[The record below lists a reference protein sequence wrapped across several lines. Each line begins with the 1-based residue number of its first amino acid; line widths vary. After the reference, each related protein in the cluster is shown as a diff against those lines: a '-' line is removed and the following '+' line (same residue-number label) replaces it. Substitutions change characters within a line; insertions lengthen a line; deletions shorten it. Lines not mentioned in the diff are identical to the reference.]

1 MKLKPFLFCSLLLI
15 FFFSCKN
22 NSNSEQSAGTKS
34 EYIFCDY
41 KISAEEG
48 YDKLT
53 FLARF
58 RYRTQNGNGL
68 KLIPPAKVQLDGE
81 TLPADSSGMNGFFYE
96 IYKPIDGFAGDH
108 SITFT
113 DFGGQELKQAFRFEP
128 MILLSE
134 LPETLNRGELVL
146 ELGGVDST
154 DNIRVLLTDTSFV
167 SDGIN
172 KVGYTENGKLRITAE
187 ELSKLATGPVHMEL
201 IKESDKFL
209 NNETTAGG
217 RLRISYTLRRS
228 FELSDK
234 VED

>member
-1 MKLKPFLFCSLLLI
+1 MKLKLVLFCSLLMI
-15 FFFSCKN
+15 FFVSCKSDR
-22 NSNSEQSAGTKS
+22 NSKQLVGTKS
-34 EYIFCDY
+34 DEIFCDY

-58 RYRTQNGNGL
+58 RYRTKNGDGL
-68 KLIPPAKVQLDGE
+68 KLMAPAKVQLDGE
-81 TLPADSSGMNGFFYE
+81 DLPVDSSGMNGYFYE
-96 IYKPIDGFAGDH
+96 IYKPIDGFNGDH

-113 DFGGQELKQAFRFEP
+113 DFGGQEMKQSFRFEP
-128 MILLSE
+128 MVLLSE
-134 LPETLNRGELVL
+134 LPQTLKREDLVF

-154 DNIRVLLTDTSFV
+154 DDIRVLLTDTSFV
-167 SDGIN
+167 GDGIN

-187 ELSKLATGPVHMEL
+187 ELSKLASGPVHMEL
-201 IKESDKFL
+201 IKESDKPL

-234 VED
+234 AED

>member
-1 MKLKPFLFCSLLLI
+1 MI
-15 FFFSCKN
+15 FSISCKN
-22 NSNSEQSAGTKS
+22 DRNSKQLAGTKS
-34 EYIFCDY
+34 EEIFCDY

-58 RYRTQNGNGL
+58 RYRTKNGDGL

-81 TLPADSSGMNGFFYE
+81 ALPADSSGMNGYFYE
-96 IYKPIDGFAGDH
+96 MYKPIDGFTGDH

-113 DFGGQELKQAFRFEP
+113 DFGGQELKQSFRFEP
-128 MILLSE
+128 MTLLSE
-134 LPETLNRGELVL
+134 LPETLNREDLVL

-154 DNIRVLLTDTSFV
+154 DDIRVLLTDTSFV
-167 SDGIN
+167 GDGIN
-172 KVGYTENGKLRITAE
+172 KVGYAENGKLRITAE
-187 ELSKLATGPVHMEL
+187 ELKSLASGPVHMEL
-201 IKESDKFL
+201 IKESDKPL
-209 NNETTAGG
+209 DNETTAGG

-228 FELSDK
+228 FVLSDK